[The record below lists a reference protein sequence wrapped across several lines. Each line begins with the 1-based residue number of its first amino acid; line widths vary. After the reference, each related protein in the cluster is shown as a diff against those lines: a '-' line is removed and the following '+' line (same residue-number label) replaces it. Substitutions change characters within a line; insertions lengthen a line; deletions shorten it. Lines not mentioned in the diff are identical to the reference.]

1 MLEQIISTFSLI
13 RQNTLA
19 QTGSGVFFLSM
30 FYLLVILREKEWRW
44 KFVYPLYILFLSY
57 TWNVFYA
64 EVWDEVFSGMG
75 TRVAAMIPVTAV
87 IALVVAYGCSMLKG
101 KDVLIAAAAVGLLL
115 YFNSDYYYEDYL
127 EDFYQVENIYGLP
140 QDVVDV
146 CDLVLSEVEEPLLIV
161 ADVDDIIYFRQYS
174 SNIKLLYGNN
184 LYGTMNSATA
194 IPSEYRDMA
203 ATLQNTEFVNLV
215 TFGERANGYDVDYII
230 INTQTHDSSTLY
242 NEGDEGETYYS
253 LYANLGV
260 YAVYKNNSLY

>member
-1 MLEQIISTFSLI
+1 MLEQIIGTFALI

-30 FYLLVILREKEWRW
+30 FFLLVILKEKEWRW

-57 TWNVFYA
+57 TWNVFYG
-64 EVWDEVFSGMG
+64 EIWDEVFSGMG
-75 TRVAAMIPVTAV
+75 TRVAAMIPVAAV

-101 KDVLIAAAAVGLLL
+101 KDVLIAAVAVGLLL
-115 YFNSDYYYEDYL
+115 YFNSDNDFEDYL
-127 EDFYQVENIYGLP
+127 EDFYRVENVYGLP

-174 SNIKLLYGNN
+174 SRIKLLYGNN
-184 LYGTMNSATA
+184 LYGTMGGATT
-194 IPSEYRDMA
+194 ITIDYKDMA
-203 ATLQNTEFVNLV
+203 ATLQNTEFVNLG
-215 TFGERANGYDVDYII
+215 TFGERANGYSVDYII

-242 NEGDEGETYYS
+242 NEGETYYS